1 MQKYTEIVMH
11 ILTIPKNFYQNKEQ
25 MCYREKQRTGTEK
38 MSIPANFAMYD
49 YLPNAVLVFR
59 SLQIEY
65 INSHLLEILNIS
77 CLDKATRVEVLLKT
91 LDLDKEETLMEYFMQ
106 REYFVHKNKIIQ
118 IEHKRHGKI
127 DIFSFMLLMPS
138 LLRDEL
144 EQKLLQPAS
153 PLPLIDE
160 KIAKLFK
167 LKEIKKVKIL
177 TFFKGLP
184 LKNLA
189 KIVRIGKESIEL
201 EVDKKHTVSLLHS
214 DEIFLITDERKGAKV
229 LRGHVLNHDDTHF
242 TIKNFSLT
250 DRDKHLREEI
260 RIKVDDVMPVHARNR
275 AFSVYDLSEK
285 GISLHVKSEEDV
297 AFLEQVKHL
306 TLRLEQENVDL
317 DARFFKPVYQ
327 EGKVLKVVFKT
338 SMTDKNFA
346 TVKHYLTAKQTE
358 YIREIHA
365 FLNEKILQ

>member
-1 MQKYTEIVMH
+1 
-11 ILTIPKNFYQNKEQ
+11 
-25 MCYREKQRTGTEK
+25 

-59 SLQIEY
+59 SLRIEY

-77 CLDKATRVEVLLKT
+77 FLDKATRVEVLLKT
-91 LDLDKEETLMEYFMQ
+91 LGFDKEETLVEYFMQ
-106 REYFVHKNKIIQ
+106 REYFLHKNKIIQ
-118 IEHKRHGKI
+118 IEHRRHGKV
-127 DIFSFMLLMPS
+127 DIFSFMLLIPS
-138 LLRDEL
+138 LLKNEL
-144 EQKLLQPAS
+144 EQKLLQPPPS
-153 PLPLIDE
+153 VTDE

-167 LKEIKKVKIL
+167 LKDIKKVKIL

-189 KIVRIGKESIEL
+189 KIVRIGKEFIEL
-201 EVDKKHTVSLLHS
+201 EVDRKHTISLQQS

-229 LRGHVLNHDDTHF
+229 LHGHVTDHENTRF
-242 TIKNFSLT
+242 TVTNFSIM
-250 DRDKHLREEI
+250 DIDKHLRQEI
-260 RIKVDDVMPVHARNR
+260 RLKVDRGVSVLAQSRE
-275 AFSVYDLSEK
+275 FSVYDLSEK

-306 TLRLEQENVDL
+306 SLMLEQEKVDL
-317 DARFFKPVYQ
+317 NVRFFKPVYQ

-338 SMTDKNFA
+338 SMTDKSFA
-346 TVKHYLTAKQTE
+346 SIKHYLTAKQTE

-365 FLNEKILQ
+365 FINEKILQ